1 MKTNINKRYLTAAV
15 CLMVCVTAFAQ
26 AQSDSSD
33 RVLLSSCPSVW
44 TSYSNPREEY
54 SFVRSNAT
62 NHVVYI
68 REKEK
73 VDGRVIHTF
82 IVRRTDLSEVAFST
96 SFLPQPFLSVEIL
109 DMRLYEDTCYFCGK
123 YIIHLRDSIVR
134 EPRTRGFVGRFVT
147 TEMIGDS
154 GSVKYY
160 IVDSAYLLTRLAI
173 SQGNGSPLLISAI
186 GEAYPSGKDCIVEMK
201 NGGALGWKRIYD
213 IVYTADNLI
222 FSDIMKMGDSLTLL
236 AQYSCINDNPPGS
249 VDYDHNHQ
257 VFLLDRF
264 NLMGCKATHG
274 SVPCYMALYSL
285 PVVQDYYFHHDRAPM
300 RLFHIQDKKNKFGV
314 AFGVEEE
321 NGFNSGIRLF
331 KFQHAWEYYSS
342 LYYRAGTNTEIKEI
356 GNHYKTDTLYVL
368 SKDNANPNGLITVPS
383 MGIGFYPVTFLWHYA
398 YTFNSLTQKF
408 AGNHIDISGHNN
420 TFNLH
425 LFDQDVY
432 SLSSPSCFQIYTRE
446 YEPLSKGHAE
456 GHRVV
461 WGYSEER
468 SFGWTT
474 AEINKIQIEKTTVCE
489 KCN

>member
-1 MKTNINKRYLTAAV
+1 
-15 CLMVCVTAFAQ
+15 
-26 AQSDSSD
+26 
-33 RVLLSSCPSVW
+33 
-44 TSYSNPREEY
+44 
-54 SFVRSNAT
+54 
-62 NHVVYI
+62 
-68 REKEK
+68 
-73 VDGRVIHTF
+73 
-82 IVRRTDLSEVAFST
+82 
-96 SFLPQPFLSVEIL
+96 
-109 DMRLYEDTCYFCGK
+109 
-123 YIIHLRDSIVR
+123 
-134 EPRTRGFVGRFVT
+134 
-147 TEMIGDS
+147 
-154 GSVKYY
+154 
-160 IVDSAYLLTRLAI
+160 
-173 SQGNGSPLLISAI
+173 
-186 GEAYPSGKDCIVEMK
+186 
-201 NGGALGWKRIYD
+201 
-213 IVYTADNLI
+213 
-222 FSDIMKMGDSLTLL
+222 MKMGDSLTLL

-368 SKDNANPNGLITVPS
+368 SKDNAHPNGLITVPS

-420 TFNLH
+420 TFNFH

-446 YEPLSKGHAE
+446 YEPLSKGRAE

-461 WGYSEER
+461 WVCTGER
-468 SFGWTT
+468 DFGWTT
-474 AEINKIQIEKTTVCE
+474 AEINKIQIETTTVCE
-489 KCN
+489 KCD

>member
-1 MKTNINKRYLTAAV
+1 METRITKRFLTAAV
-15 CLMVCVTAFAQ
+15 CVMVCVTAFAQ

-33 RVLLSSCPSVW
+33 RAPLSSCPSVW
-44 TSYSNPREEY
+44 TKYSSLKEDY
-54 SFVRSNAT
+54 SFVRSNT
-62 NHVVYI
+62 VNHVVYI

-73 VDGRVIHTF
+73 VDDRVIHTF
-82 IVRRTDLSEVAFST
+82 IVKRSDLSGVAFST
-96 SFLPQPFLSVEIL
+96 SFLTQPFLSVEIL

-123 YIIHLRDSIVR
+123 YIVHLRDSAVR
-134 EPRTRGFVGRFVT
+134 GYTRGFVGRFVT

-154 GSVKYY
+154 GSVEYY
-160 IVDSAYLLTRLAI
+160 IVDTVFQLTRLAI
-173 SQGNGSPLLISAI
+173 SRANGFPLLISAI
-186 GEAYPSGKDCIVEMK
+186 GEVYPSEKACIVELK
-201 NGGALGWKRIYD
+201 NRGASGWTRSCD
-213 IVYTADNLI
+213 VVGDNLV

-236 AQYSCINDNPPGS
+236 AQYSCINDNPPES
-249 VDYDHNHQ
+249 VDYDQNHQ

-264 NLMGCKATHG
+264 NFRGCSGTHG
-274 SVPCYMALYSL
+274 SGTCQMALYSM
-285 PVVQDYYFHHDRAPM
+285 PIVENYYFHHDRAPM

-321 NGFNSGIRLF
+321 NGFHSGIRLF

-368 SKDNANPNGLITVPS
+368 SKDNAHPNGLITVPS

-432 SLSSPSCFQIYTRE
+432 SLSSPSCFQIHTRE
-446 YEPLSKGHAE
+446 YEPLSKGRAE
-456 GHRVV
+456 GHRVTWV
-461 WGYSEER
+461 CTKER
-468 SFGWTT
+468 DVDWNT
-474 AEINKIQIEKTTVCE
+474 AEITKIQLETTNVCE
-489 KCN
+489 KCD

>member
-82 IVRRTDLSEVAFST
+82 IVKRTDLSEVAFST

-154 GSVKYY
+154 GSVEYY
-160 IVDSAYLLTRLAI
+160 IVDTVFQLTRLAI
-173 SQGNGSPLLISAI
+173 SRSNGYPLLISAI
-186 GEAYPSGKDCIVEMK
+186 GEVYPSEKPCIVELK
-201 NGGALGWKRIYD
+201 NNGASGWKRNCD
-213 IVYTADNLI
+213 IAGDNLI

-264 NLMGCKATHG
+264 NLRGCSATHG
-274 SVPCYMALYSL
+274 SGPCYMAMYSL

-321 NGFNSGIRLF
+321 NGFHSGIRLF

-342 LYYRAGTNTEIKEI
+342 LYYRAGSNTEIKEI
-356 GNHYKTDTLYVL
+356 GNHYNTDTLYVL

-383 MGIGFYPVTFLWHYA
+383 MGIGAYPVTVLKHYA

-408 AGNHIDISGHNN
+408 AGSHIDISGHDNSS
-420 TFNLH
+420 TFH
-425 LFDQDVY
+425 LFDQNIY

-446 YEPLSKGHAE
+446 YEPLSKGRAE

-461 WGYSEER
+461 WVCTEE
-468 SFGWTT
+468 SGFGWTT
-474 AEINKIQIEKTTVCE
+474 AEINKIQIETTTVCE